1 MNSKIRV
8 DTSATIKG
16 LENLVKQVRFA
27 TSKAMNDAAF
37 IARDAERRHVEE
49 AFTVRRPFVL
59 QGIQVERPYAT
70 KANLTVALSVE
81 PKRDFLT
88 KFEEGGT
95 KTPQGQHLAVPDAQ
109 TFDRSRVVPRG
120 KRPKALQLR
129 STTTK
134 GGRVQI
140 EGKQRTYL
148 VTTPTGQGDLP
159 ACGQGHRQQVTPAL
173 LAHHQ
178 GAHRP
183 RPQVRGHRDHHVP
196 ACVPSTLHAT
206 DRQRTEDS
214 AINGRTHDY
223 IIPKHHGDPQ
233 RWAK

>member
-1 MNSKIRV
+1 MNPKIRV
-8 DTSATIKG
+8 DPSATIKG

-37 IARDAERRHVEE
+37 IARDAERRHVED

-81 PKRDFLT
+81 PKRDFLA

-148 VTTPTGQGDLP
+148 VTTPKGEGIFQRVGKGTGSKSRLLYWLTTKAHIDPDLKFVDTVTTTFLR
-159 ACGQGHRQQVTPAL
+159 AFSQRFTQQIANAL
-173 LAHHQ
+173 
-178 GAHRP
+178 
-183 RPQVRGHRDHHVP
+183 
-196 ACVPSTLHAT
+196 
-206 DRQRTEDS
+206 RT
-214 AINGRTHDY
+214 AR
-223 IIPKHHGDPQ
+223 
-233 RWAK
+233 